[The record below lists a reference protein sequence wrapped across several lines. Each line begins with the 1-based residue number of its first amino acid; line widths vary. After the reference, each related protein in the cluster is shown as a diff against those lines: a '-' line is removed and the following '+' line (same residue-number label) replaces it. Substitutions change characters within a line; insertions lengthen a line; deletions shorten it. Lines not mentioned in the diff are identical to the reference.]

1 LQRNLLLGL
10 PSKELRA
17 QLAAFV
23 LELSSFQQF
32 QGKEKKKKK
41 ERKVLRLFVMLYS
54 QEDIINVE

>member
-32 QGKEKKKKK
+32 QGKEKKK
-41 ERKVLRLFVMLYS
+41 RKVLRLFVMLYS